1 MPPSPK
7 VHKAKSPEP
16 NVPLY
21 GCGEFPSTPILM
33 RGHSLTAWIEHIQR
47 LLTKSPEVT
56 TNTIQ
61 HYKMLLRV
69 IFDKTPVIP
78 QTTKSIDKRPVTTL
92 KPNFLCLQCPTT
104 CTAQDRHRHGELKA
118 HMFCKKVIRHS
129 RHLTD
134 IIRCGFSKWR
144 TSMPDVWWFYL
155 GSNPGRAEAS

>member
-1 MPPSPK
+1 M
-7 VHKAKSPEP
+7 
-16 NVPLY
+16 VP
-21 GCGEFPSTPILM
+21 
-33 RGHSLTAWIEHIQR
+33 IEHIQR

-118 HMFCKKVIRHS
+118 HMFCK
-129 RHLTD
+129 LTD
-134 IIRCGFSKWR
+134 RRLYVDADRTRCGFAKWR
-144 TSMPDVWWFYL
+144 TTVPDVRRFYMGSDL
-155 GSNPGRAEAS
+155 GRTETS